1 MYTVVRCFSCGR
13 CWGVKGKARKC
24 PHCGDQSANKLQIV
38 SVVDNASD
46 LQREV
51 AAANMPDSLKK
62 ELEDRLPDGIEV
74 NKTPSA
80 LQLMACI
87 RIAAVN
93 DVVTLE
99 RLGGAL
105 RGKGIR
111 IDPED
116 VAEEGISQG
125 LLMRSGDNEFILLQ

>member
-1 MYTVVRCFSCGR
+1 M
-13 CWGVKGKARKC
+13 
-24 PHCGDQSANKLQIV
+24 

>member
-1 MYTVVRCFSCGR
+1 M
-13 CWGVKGKARKC
+13 KGKARKC
-24 PHCGDQSANKLQIV
+24 PHCGGQLANKLQIV

-62 ELEDRLPDGIEV
+62 ELEDRLPDGIEL
-74 NKTPSA
+74 NKAPSA
-80 LQLMACI
+80 SQLMSCI
-87 RIAAVN
+87 RIAAVD

-111 IDPED
+111 IDSED